1 MKPSDI
7 LDLYDQEMRK
17 DASASRANIHKRP
30 GLTYF
35 LALPPSPR
43 GMGDLHAAG

>member
-1 MKPSDI
+1 MDAEAI
-7 LDLYDQEMRK
+7 LDLYDQEMRR
-17 DASASRANIHKRP
+17 DAPANRANIHKRP

-43 GMGDLHAAG
+43 AGG